1 MQKLLILEEQ
11 LYNAKSHHF
20 SYYKSILSAAK
31 NAGLDPVLYVNKG
44 AEESVY
50 RQLGATPAMLTMA
63 GLAASGTEHVH
74 NRFLRFFMLVKNL
87 IGNLFICRGALTS
100 LQKTD
105 AVLCLST
112 WAPHVLLFLLFK
124 ILLGNKMP
132 KTGLLFVWYPKL
144 GAKPS
149 KSFLL
154 VRSLVRL
161 LARIH
166 RETFIFA
173 ETKYAKQAWHEFLGL
188 PVTYVVHPVD
198 VAESPRTDFGGR
210 RTDPA
215 GIKIQDSTGQDNGGR
230 VAPEIERTTKDTK
243 LHEGGKA
250 GPCLEKPSGDAF
262 SNPFTSE
269 LARNS
274 ENTSLTRSASSPA
287 SLPATSY
294 PPHATSASPIVFGF
308 YGFARHEQGVD
319 VLVKAIEVLNERSG
333 LNAEF
338 RIVWPKPFQMP
349 DGSWLEPKMF
359 THLGS
364 HVRFIEHALSPEQY
378 FKALVETDWLILPYR
393 IGSYMGRCSRISIEA
408 SALGIPVIYTQ
419 GTDLE
424 RVLYENGS
432 GIPILEENPADLVN
446 AIQKAIIENLEWK
459 SKAIEKQIA
468 AQHYFSGQSF
478 IEDIIFFTALK
489 KIP

>member
-74 NRFLRFFMLVKNL
+74 NRFLRFFMLMKNL

-154 VRSLVRL
+154 VRSLIRL

-215 GIKIQDSTGQDNGGR
+215 GIKIQDSTGQDNGKTR
-230 VAPEIERTTKDTK
+230 NYTK
-243 LHEGGKA
+243 G
-250 GPCLEKPSGDAF
+250 EKQGLAWRSQAAMHFQIPSQ
-262 SNPFTSE
+262 
-269 LARNS
+269 
-274 ENTSLTRSASSPA
+274 A
-287 SLPATSY
+287 SLHGILKIHRSLAPRVHPLLY
-294 PPHATSASPIVFGF
+294 PLPVTLHSPHRLRRLSSAFM
-308 YGFARHEQGVD
+308 
-319 VLVKAIEVLNERSG
+319 G
-333 LNAEF
+333 L
-338 RIVWPKPFQMP
+338 
-349 DGSWLEPKMF
+349 
-359 THLGS
+359 
-364 HVRFIEHALSPEQY
+364 HAMS
-378 FKALVETDWLILPYR
+378 KGW
-393 IGSYMGRCSRISIEA
+393 MCS
-408 SALGIPVIYTQ
+408 
-419 GTDLE
+419 
-424 RVLYENGS
+424 
-432 GIPILEENPADLVN
+432 
-446 AIQKAIIENLEWK
+446 
-459 SKAIEKQIA
+459 
-468 AQHYFSGQSF
+468 
-478 IEDIIFFTALK
+478 
-489 KIP
+489 

>member
-287 SLPATSY
+287 TSY
-294 PPHATSASPIVFGF
+294 PPLATSASPIVFGF

-378 FKALVETDWLILPYR
+378 FQALVETDWLILPYR
-393 IGSYMGRCSRISIEA
+393 VGSYMGRCSRISIEA

-424 RVLYENGS
+424 EVVRSHGEGV
-432 GIPILEENPADLVN
+432 GIPDEDADALAQAIKL
-446 AIQKAIIENLEWK
+446 AIQKNQHFKEK
-459 SKAIEKQIA
+459 SVEKQA
-468 AQHYFSGQSF
+468 AVRLNFSASVF
-478 IEDIIFFTALK
+478 IDIVKSI
-489 KIP
+489 